1 VVADARRVRA
11 GTLRTEADAAHDF
24 DLNLDLHSRD
34 APSSPIVGGD
44 MLETFRPLMEAARG
58 VDLSRPKAARDELAL
73 RFDPAGDAA
82 RRLAS
87 ELRSLLDAG
96 EIANRG
102 ELPVRYGRVAKPTI
116 DTLGFSIDVVL
127 MNGAGPRHRH
137 PRGEVNYCI
146 ALDGNPTFDGEPP
159 GWVVLPP
166 DSSHVPT
173 VVNGTMLIVYL
184 LPQGEIE
191 FAR

>member
-1 VVADARRVRA
+1 M
-11 GTLRTEADAAHDF
+11 
-24 DLNLDLHSRD
+24 LD
-34 APSSPIVGGD
+34 
-44 MLETFRPLMEAARG
+44 TFRPLLTAAQG
-58 VDLSRPKAARDELAL
+58 LDLERPEKARAELVR
-73 RFDPAGDAA
+73 RFDPTGEVAHTV
-82 RRLAS
+82 S
-87 ELRSLLDAG
+87 KELRALLDAG
-96 EIANRG
+96 SIANRG
-102 ELPVRYGRVAKPTI
+102 ELPVRYGRVAKAGP

-137 PRGEVNYCI
+137 PRGEVNYCV
-146 ALDGNPTFDGEPP
+146 ALDGEPTFDGEPP

-173 VVNGTMLIVYL
+173 VANGTMLIVYL